1 MSRARGRM
9 SDTLANQRWPHQIM
23 LPEAK
28 FVGRLYPPIHDFCE
42 GLDMDPLGH
51 SHAADGVIYK
61 VFAFAQREDAERF
74 KATFGGE
81 WTDREKRRGSRRRQ
95 RR

>member
-1 MSRARGRM
+1 
-9 SDTLANQRWPHQIM
+9 
-23 LPEAK
+23 
-28 FVGRLYPPIHDFCE
+28 
-42 GLDMDPLGH
+42 MDPLGH

-81 WTDREKRRGSRRRQ
+81 WPDREKRRGSRPRP
-95 RR
+95 